1 MRHLLGS
8 RSSVEAR
15 NILTD
20 YEQERGDNVDESQVF
35 EHLRQ
40 VTWLVKTINAGASI
54 HEFQPKKINE
64 VMFKLILHLSDH
76 AESLFLGNPLGS
88 NKINECFCLRQS

>member
-1 MRHLLGS
+1 M
-8 RSSVEAR
+8 
-15 NILTD
+15 LTND
-20 YEQERGDNVDESQVF
+20 EQERGDNVEESQAS

-40 VTWLVKTINAGASI
+40 VTWLVKPINAGASI
-54 HEFQPKKINE
+54 QEFQVKKINE
-64 VMFKLILHLSDH
+64 VMFKLILRLSDH

>member
-1 MRHLLGS
+1 M
-8 RSSVEAR
+8 
-15 NILTD
+15 LTND
-20 YEQERGDNVDESQVF
+20 EQERGDNVEESQAS

-40 VTWLVKTINAGASI
+40 VTWLVKPINAGASI
-54 HEFQPKKINE
+54 QEFQVKKINE